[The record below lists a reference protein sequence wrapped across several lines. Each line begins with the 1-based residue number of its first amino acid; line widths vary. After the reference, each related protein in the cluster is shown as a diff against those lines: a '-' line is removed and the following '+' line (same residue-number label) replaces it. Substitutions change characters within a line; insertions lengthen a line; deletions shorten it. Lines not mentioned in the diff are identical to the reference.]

1 MRFVHQ
7 FSQLSRLLV
16 VSPVFQNRSE
26 AINPSV
32 FADRMTRR
40 RQYRILHRWIDRG
53 DRVGNSFIIIEKL
66 LTRDTFRNLRG
77 ILSFKL
83 FARDVGKISVPT
95 LVINYQMSRI
105 NLF

>member
-1 MRFVHQ
+1 PPPA
-7 FSQLSRLLV
+7 RLLPA
-16 VSPVFQNRSE
+16 SPILQNRRE
-26 AINPSV
+26 AINPSL
-32 FADRMTRR
+32 FANRMTRR

-53 DRVGNSFIIIEKL
+53 DRVGDAFIIIEKL

-83 FARDVGKISVPT
+83 FGRDVGKISVPT
-95 LVINYQMSRI
+95 LVINYQMSCI